1 MGVAYKDQD
10 ALYMT
15 MYIYTVH
22 VWMKIENKLL
32 EKIKLDFRLYKISFL
47 DCIKSNQ

>member
-15 MYIYTVH
+15 MYIYTKVYTYSTC
-22 VWMKIENKLL
+22 MDENREQTIRK
-32 EKIKLDFRLYKISFL
+32 D
-47 DCIKSNQ
+47 